1 MVQYVRLVISTNTIL
16 FSLRN
21 MYAAFS
27 YGHFSKMSQAMF
39 LFAPAYV
46 LKTGTKPLYTIS
58 RLTFFKND
66 VCLFFLLGELTDC
79 RSLLKRRVEGLS
91 SIILVTFQSLSANTS
106 KKKRLKTKE
115 LQICFTREEWVLQ
128 NLILFFGNFLA

>member
-1 MVQYVRLVISTNTIL
+1 MVQYVRLVISTSTIL

-79 RSLLKRRVEGLS
+79 RSFCTVEIANVSCFLLLFLWNNLFPADDAVWFVK
-91 SIILVTFQSLSANTS
+91 SLISY
-106 KKKRLKTKE
+106 
-115 LQICFTREEWVLQ
+115 QIFINICPFKIYSTT
-128 NLILFFGNFLA
+128 